1 MRCAIRDTKIEQI
14 TLYYDVMM
22 FYNDDDDDVECFP
35 VCVCG
40 DRLEGIMVMSAS
52 LFHTLSLSIFLG
64 V

>member
-35 VCVCG
+35 VCVCV
-40 DRLEGIMVMSAS
+40 GIAWRE
-52 LFHTLSLSIFLG
+52 LW
-64 V
+64 

>member
-35 VCVCG
+35 VCVWG
-40 DRLEGIMVMSAS
+40 S
-52 LFHTLSLSIFLG
+52 LG
-64 V
+64 GNYGNEC